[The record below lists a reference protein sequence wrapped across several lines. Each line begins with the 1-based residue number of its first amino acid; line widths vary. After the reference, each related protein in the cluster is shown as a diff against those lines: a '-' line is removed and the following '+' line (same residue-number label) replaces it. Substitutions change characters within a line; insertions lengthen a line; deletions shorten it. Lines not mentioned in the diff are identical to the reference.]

1 MTTYWCES
9 AWLEGGPEG
18 NVRIT
23 VERGRITDISC
34 DAPAPEDII
43 LPGLT
48 LPGAANGH
56 SHTFHRALRGFGAPG
71 ESFWSWRDTMYAIS
85 QTLTPDTYY
94 ELALHAYREMLAA
107 GYTAV
112 GEFHYLHRRPDGSAY
127 QSPRA
132 MEDALM
138 AAAAESG
145 IRLTLLDTLYLSAGF
160 GEPLSAEQLRFS
172 DGSADQW
179 LARMETY
186 SSASTKIGAA
196 IHSVRAVD
204 PRSMESAVNW
214 AQEHDAPLHVHVS
227 EQKKENLECTR
238 HYGKSPVAVLA
249 NAGVWSARS
258 TAVHATHLTAA
269 DITTLGESRAFICL
283 CPSTEADLADGIGPA
298 TALHRAGARLTIG
311 SDENVLTDP
320 FAEATAIEMHQR
332 LATGQRE
339 IFTPSEIVSFMSE
352 NGYQSL
358 GWDEGGILRVGAL
371 ADFVTLDTQK
381 LRYSGVNRDR
391 IPLHATAVD
400 VIRTIV
406 AGRCVYSADDASPS
420 PADTFTQILNS
431 VRSSKC

>member
-1 MTTYWCES
+1 
-9 AWLEGGPEG
+9 
-18 NVRIT
+18 
-23 VERGRITDISC
+23 
-34 DAPAPEDII
+34 
-43 LPGLT
+43 
-48 LPGAANGH
+48 
-56 SHTFHRALRGFGAPG
+56 
-71 ESFWSWRDTMYAIS
+71 
-85 QTLTPDTYY
+85 
-94 ELALHAYREMLAA
+94 
-107 GYTAV
+107 
-112 GEFHYLHRRPDGSAY
+112 
-127 QSPRA
+127 
-132 MEDALM
+132 M